1 MGGSLAEI
9 PGRWAMSKND
19 MQELAATVEEIRTR
33 TNAVTSEAITARKR
47 LETLPTLI
55 AESIA
60 SADAGLTRELRSER
74 QDLESVVRD
83 AEGSERVLSRK
94 LETAVQQLA
103 VVQLPEMQRAA
114 EIARNELEKSVQRTR
129 VNVQVYLDRS
139 RDFIQTRNHARRNN
153 EDDRLNVSVE
163 PLSNITAAVAG
174 SLRDLFG
181 LQ

>member
-1 MGGSLAEI
+1 
-9 PGRWAMSKND
+9 MSGNGVR
-19 MQELAATVEEIRTR
+19 ELADAVEKIRTR
-33 TNAVTSEAITARKR
+33 TNEVTSEAIAARKR
-47 LETLPTLI
+47 LETLPALI

-60 SADAGLTRELRSER
+60 SADAGQTRELRSER
-74 QDLESVVRD
+74 ENLETILRD
-83 AEGSERVLSRK
+83 HEVAERALSRK

-103 VVQLPEMQRAA
+103 VVQLPEMQRVA
-114 EIARNELEKSVQRTR
+114 EIARNELEKSVQRIR